1 MEPARTTGVVQIFSW
16 MTTLPILKILVG
28 ESREVL
34 PSMGQKADWLCLA
47 VALRIYNADCRL
59 DLGSARYCRYG
70 GSAESTIHYSEF
82 GLKKH
87 TLMKNEI
94 RR

>member
-34 PSMGQKADWLCLA
+34 PSMGQKADWLFLP
-47 VALRIYNADCRL
+47 VALRIYSADCQL
-59 DLGSARYCRYG
+59 ELGSVRYCRYG
-70 GSAESTIHYSEF
+70 GIAENAIHCCE
-82 GLKKH
+82 LDREKH
-87 TLMKNEI
+87 TLVK
-94 RR
+94 